1 MLSRRNLCYTI
12 LVLVFGFSRATNETD
27 VPEELKLVFVHTIW
41 RHGDRTQDGH
51 LNNDPVDPSKW
62 IKGGG
67 GYGQLTPEG
76 MGQMFIL
83 GTKLRDRYVKTGFLH
98 NFYDSQQLY
107 IRSTDVNRTI
117 NSAFSSML
125 GMFSACTSRPGIDYP
140 NIEGWPRGFMPVPIH
155 SAGPAREDCV
165 ANAFCSCP
173 RRDALLKIAHEGE
186 QFQKYITSENYIE
199 TTAHLSELFNTTFTW
214 DNLWQVHDAVTIQLI
229 HFPETVLNQ
238 TWYSPEFFHNLD
250 ELERPSKAFVAGLY
264 DPPIVNGI
272 NVKRA
277 ILKTRGGPLI
287 NDISSRMRTKATCA
301 KNDAKCDNY
310 HRNLKFYAYSTHDHT
325 VFALLT
331 VLGLESIVAGPEK
344 YGEWP
349 DYASDI
355 LVELFHNTTDE
366 RAYFRILYQKNIN
379 TTFEV
384 VTHLVKG
391 CKGLPF
397 CDLSVFES
405 KAKEFRP
412 DRPIQELCQILPD
425 VGNQVST
432 LIKSVMNRYSDYES
446 SSNSNYWFVSIMI
459 AIFCLFNKA

>member
-12 LVLVFGFSRATNETD
+12 LIFVFGFSWAVATNETD

-98 NFYDSQQLY
+98 NFYDSQQY
-107 IRSTDVNRTI
+107 I
-117 NSAFSSML
+117 
-125 GMFSACTSRPGIDYP
+125 
-140 NIEGWPRGFMPVPIH
+140 
-155 SAGPAREDCV
+155 
-165 ANAFCSCP
+165 
-173 RRDALLKIAHEGE
+173 K
-186 QFQKYITSENYIE
+186 

-214 DNLWQVHDAVTIQLI
+214 DNLWQVHDAVMIELI

-238 TWYSPEFFHNLD
+238 TWYSPEFFHNLN
-250 ELERPSKAFVAGLY
+250 ELKRPSRAFVAGLY

-310 HRNLKFYAYSTHDHT
+310 HRSLKFYAYSTHDHT

-355 LVELFHNTTDE
+355 LVELFHNSTDE
-366 RAYFRILYQKNIN
+366 RACFRILYQKNIN
-379 TTFEV
+379 ATFEV

-432 LIKSVMNRYSDYES
+432 LIKNV
-446 SSNSNYWFVSIMI
+446 V
-459 AIFCLFNKA
+459 